1 MSTVPTIAY
10 TVDEACDIAC
20 IGRTAIYKAISTGEL
35 VARKYGRKT
44 LILAS
49 DLHRFIEGLPT
60 IEPKPI
66 DQTKKDGLRNS
77 LRITERTYHLGQQ
90 TCIKDQIL

>member
-1 MSTVPTIAY
+1 MSTAPILAY
-10 TVDEACDIAC
+10 TVNEACSVAGIR
-20 IGRTAIYKAISTGEL
+20 RTALYKAIGTGEL
-35 VARKYGRKT
+35 VARKYRRKT

-49 DLHRFIEGLPT
+49 DLHRFIAGLPT

-77 LRITERTYHLGQQ
+77 RRITETNFIISANSHMH
-90 TCIKDQIL
+90 

>member
-1 MSTVPTIAY
+1 MKYTI
-10 TVDEACDIAC
+10 DEGCSVVGIA
-20 IGRTAIYKAISTGEL
+20 RTAFYKAISTGEL

-49 DLHRFIEGLPT
+49 DLHRFIEGLPK
-60 IEPKPI
+60 IEPKPT

-77 LRITERTYHLGQQ
+77 NSHRN
-90 TCIKDQIL
+90 

>member
-1 MSTVPTIAY
+1 MMSTIPALAF
-10 TVDEACDIAC
+10 TVDEACSVAR
-20 IGRTAIYKAISTGEL
+20 IGRTALYKAIGTGEL

-44 LILAS
+44 LILAT

-66 DQTKKDGLRNS
+66 DQIRLGETIFIISANS
-77 LRITERTYHLGQQ
+77 ANSANSAMH
-90 TCIKDQIL
+90 

>member
-1 MSTVPTIAY
+1 MSTILAY
-10 TVDEACDIAC
+10 TVDGACSIAN
-20 IGRTAIYKAISTGEL
+20 IGRTALYKAIGTGEL

-60 IEPKPI
+60 IVPKSI

-77 LRITERTYHLGQQ
+77 RRITETNFVISANSNMH
-90 TCIKDQIL
+90 